1 MIHGQISQHLAV
13 NLNPGL
19 MQGTHQLRIRH
30 TFQTGSSIDTL
41 NPQSAEVSL
50 LILTVA
56 ERISQTFL
64 PRILGNGPPL
74 VNFRI
79 FFLLALEAT

>member
-56 ERISQTFL
+56 ERNLWLISGFS
-64 PRILGNGPPL
+64 
-74 VNFRI
+74 
-79 FFLLALEAT
+79 FFLLLKQHDLLILA

>member
-50 LILTVA
+50 LILTDLWL
-56 ERISQTFL
+56 ISGFS
-64 PRILGNGPPL
+64 
-74 VNFRI
+74 
-79 FFLLALEAT
+79 FFLLLKQHDLLILA